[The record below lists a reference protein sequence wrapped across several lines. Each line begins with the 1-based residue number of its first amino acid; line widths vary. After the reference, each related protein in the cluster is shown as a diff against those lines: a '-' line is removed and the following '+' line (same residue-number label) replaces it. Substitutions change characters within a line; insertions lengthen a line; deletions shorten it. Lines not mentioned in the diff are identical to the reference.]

1 MSSLIYGADVTI
13 ESPAAEIQRRSARV
27 RRFVTL
33 LCSGLI
39 VLLVLERFGFAV
51 EQLARNGP
59 DAKTFGRL
67 TVQTTQALPEA
78 AYLLALWWI
87 RQALAAIARGELY
100 GPAIRRMLDR
110 VGLMLALGAFVS
122 VFLVPG
128 ICRLLGYDPGFWIAY
143 DVSALVLGAIG
154 LSLKVIADV
163 LRHAAGVQ
171 AELDGI
177 F

>member
-1 MSSLIYGADVTI
+1 MVIELATVTI
-13 ESPAAEIQRRSARV
+13 QHRSAGL
-27 RRFVTL
+27 RRFVTS
-33 LCSGLI
+33 LCILLI
-39 VLLVLERFGFAV
+39 VLLLLERFGFAL
-51 EQLARNGP
+51 EQLVHNGP
-59 DAKTFGRL
+59 GRQSFGRL
-67 TVQTTQALPEA
+67 AVQMIHALPEA
-78 AYLLALWWI
+78 SYLLALWWI
-87 RQALAAIARGELY
+87 RQALNAIAQGELY
-100 GPAIRRMLDR
+100 GPTIQHMLDR
-110 VGLMLALGAFVS
+110 VGLMLAVGAFVS

-128 ICRLLGYDPGFWIAY
+128 LCRVLGYDPGYWIAY

>member
-1 MSSLIYGADVTI
+1 MIPQ
-13 ESPAAEIQRRSARV
+13 SPTAEIQRRSTRLAN
-27 RRFVTL
+27 FVTL
-33 LCSGLI
+33 LGSGLI
-39 VLLVLERFGFAV
+39 VLLVLERFGFALEELV
-51 EQLARNGP
+51 RRGI
-59 DAKTFGRL
+59 DAGTLGRL
-67 TVQTTQALPEA
+67 AVQTVKALPEVL
-78 AYLLALWWI
+78 YLLAMWWI
-87 RQALAAIARGELY
+87 RQALAAIGRSELY

-110 VGLMLALGAFVS
+110 VGWMLALGAFAS

-128 ICRLLGYDPGFWIAY
+128 LCRLLGYNPGFWIAY
-143 DVSALVLGAIG
+143 DVSALVLGAVG

>member
-1 MSSLIYGADVTI
+1 MTI
-13 ESPAAEIQRRSARV
+13 QSPTAEIQHRSARV

-33 LCSGLI
+33 LCGGLV
-39 VLLVLERFGFAV
+39 VLLLLERFGSAL
-51 EQLARNGP
+51 EQLVRDGP
-59 DAKTFGRL
+59 GAKTFGRL
-67 TVQTTQALPEA
+67 AVQITNALPEA
-78 AYLLALWWI
+78 AYLLALWWT
-87 RQALAAIARGELY
+87 RQALAAIAQGELY

-110 VGLMLALGAFVS
+110 VGLMLALGAFAG

-128 ICRLLGYDPGFWIAY
+128 ISRLLGYDPGYWIAY

>member
-1 MSSLIYGADVTI
+1 MGTQYPT
-13 ESPAAEIQRRSARV
+13 AEIQRRSARL

-33 LCSGLI
+33 LCSVLV

-51 EQLARNGP
+51 EEIIRHGMGAE
-59 DAKTFGRL
+59 TFGRL
-67 TVQTTQALPEA
+67 AVQTVHALPEVS
-78 AYLLALWWI
+78 YLLALWWI
-87 RQALAAIARGELY
+87 RQALAAMARGELY

-110 VGLMLALGAFVS
+110 VGLTLALGAFAS

-128 ICRLLGYDPGFWIAY
+128 LCRWLGYDPGFWIAY
-143 DVSALVLGAIG
+143 DVSALVLGAVG

-171 AELDGI
+171 SELDGM